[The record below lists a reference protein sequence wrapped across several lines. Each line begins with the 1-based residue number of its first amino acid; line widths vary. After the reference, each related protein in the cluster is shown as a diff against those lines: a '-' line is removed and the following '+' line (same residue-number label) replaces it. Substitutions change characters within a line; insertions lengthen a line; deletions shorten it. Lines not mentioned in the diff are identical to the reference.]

1 VNAATEFE
9 LLKARRSPVFGA
21 GAVVIMIAVPA
32 IVVLFVQLARAG
44 SDSVTAV
51 KAAAMM
57 TDVSVVGLVQMSGQV
72 LSVATLAVVGIAASW
87 SFGREFVDDAAP
99 GLFAIATTRPA
110 IVAAKFIVLLGWA
123 VSVVT
128 GSVCLSVVAGVVL
141 GLPVGSLVAGSVGT
155 GGWSGVWWMALR
167 TEVTGVL
174 AAVLAAPM
182 ALVSSW
188 RRGYLPGFVTLM
200 SLVVITQVAMAL
212 GSGGWFPYA
221 APSLWM
227 GMGGAAAAAQV
238 SAVQLVLPIGVAAA
252 AVGTTIA
259 WWRRAELR

>member
-1 VNAATEFE
+1 MNAATEFE

-21 GAVVIMIAVPA
+21 GAAVIMVAVPA
-32 IVVLFVQLARAG
+32 IVVMFVQLARARN
-44 SDSVTAV
+44 DSVTAT

-57 TDVSVVGLVQMSGQV
+57 TDISVVGLIQMSGQV

-87 SFGREFVDDAAP
+87 SFGREFVDDAAS
-99 GLFAIATTRPA
+99 GLFAIATTRTA
-110 IVAAKFIVLLGWA
+110 IVAAKFVVLIGWA
-123 VSVVT
+123 VVAVT
-128 GSVCLSVVAGVVL
+128 GSVGLSVVAGIVL
-141 GLPVGSLVAGSVGT
+141 GLPVGSLAEGAPS
-155 GGWSGVWWMALR
+155 GGWPDVGWMALR
-167 TEVTGVL
+167 AEVTGVL

-200 SLVVITQVAMAL
+200 SLVVLTQVATAV

-227 GMGGAAAAAQV
+227 GMGGAAAAAAV
-238 SAVQLVLPIGVAAA
+238 STVQLVLPLVVGAA
-252 AVGTTIA
+252 AVGMTLV
-259 WWRRAELR
+259 WWRRAELC